1 VTLTAPARRADEPE
15 QPRLAGRRVVDPTVE
30 RRFHASMRN
39 DFLTPRGA
47 PYKWQDVTASLRRT
61 VIGGG
66 VPTVVPVRYR
76 WERVAARTGD
86 RNTST
91 EPREWTF
98 ARGQTFQS
106 MLLHAEA
113 GAAAMPE
120 TTADTPVTLDVS
132 YPQLPRSPAV
142 DLLLMLSW
150 DVVTFEM
157 MCTHLITTPGL
168 RDIGGRAELE
178 RISGSWAELQFS
190 DPGATAVFRN
200 ARATAEHLGYGR
212 FAGRPAA
219 VYTTRCL
226 DCVLDVKSGPMTQR
240 GRSSYWVTVQVEA
253 ETGDLL
259 CADMTEMIVAT
270 LTGPDGRKVP
280 VQKRR
285 TVRMWVDDPENP
297 DPGPAAP
304 GLRSVGSEAT
314 GATREGAASQAPG
327 PARAERAQMVQLTE
341 RVAEYVAWQIASLR
355 YLPEGMAD
363 LALMGYRSV
372 VGTDMAGSGNQIR
385 SLLDGLRA
393 MADGVPGADAAVRP
407 GLPAHRRHLEGLL
420 AFGQI
425 AVDGQARLL
434 VPDEANH
441 TATRERLNAAGHDL
455 TALLALLERLE
466 RHDPPLRDS
475 TLTERPSEARP

>member
-1 VTLTAPARRADEPE
+1 MTLTAPARRASQPE
-15 QPRLAGRRVVDPTVE
+15 QPRLAGRRVIDPAVE

-47 PYKWQDVTASLRRT
+47 PYKWQEVTASVRRS

-76 WERVAARTGD
+76 WERVDARTGD
-86 RNTST
+86 RKTST

-106 MLLHAEA
+106 ILLHAEA

-120 TTADTPVTLDVS
+120 PTADTPVALDVS

-190 DPGATAVFRN
+190 DPGAVAVFRN
-200 ARATAEHLGYGR
+200 AQATAEHLGYGR
-212 FAGRPAA
+212 FAGRPSA

-226 DCVLDVKSGPMTQR
+226 DCALDVRSGPITQR
-240 GRSSYWVTVQVEA
+240 GRSSYWVTVQVDV

-270 LTGPDGRKVP
+270 LAGQDGRKVP

-297 DPGPAAP
+297 DPGPASP
-304 GLRSVGSEAT
+304 GLTSAGTSE
-314 GATREGAASQAPG
+314 EGRRRLQAPG

-341 RVAEYVAWQIASLR
+341 RVAEYIAWQIASLR
-355 YLPEGMAD
+355 YLPDGMAD

-372 VGTDMAGSGNQIR
+372 VGTDLAGTSTQIG
-385 SLLDGLRA
+385 SLLEGLRA
-393 MADGVPGADAAVRP
+393 VAAGGPGADAAVRP
-407 GLPAHRRHLEGLL
+407 GLPGHRRHLEGLL
-420 AFGQI
+420 AFGQL
-425 AVDGQARLL
+425 AVDGQTRLL
-434 VPDEANH
+434 EPDPANH
-441 TATRERLNAAGHDL
+441 AATRERLNAAGHDI

-466 RHDPPLRDS
+466 RPDLPLRHS
-475 TLTERPSEARP
+475 TLIDRDSEERS

>member
-1 VTLTAPARRADEPE
+1 
-15 QPRLAGRRVVDPTVE
+15 
-30 RRFHASMRN
+30 
-39 DFLTPRGA
+39 
-47 PYKWQDVTASLRRT
+47 
-61 VIGGG
+61 
-66 VPTVVPVRYR
+66 
-76 WERVAARTGD
+76 
-86 RNTST
+86 
-91 EPREWTF
+91 
-98 ARGQTFQS
+98 
-106 MLLHAEA
+106 
-113 GAAAMPE
+113 
-120 TTADTPVTLDVS
+120 
-132 YPQLPRSPAV
+132 V

-190 DPGATAVFRN
+190 DPGAVAVFRN

-212 FAGRPAA
+212 FAGRPSA

-226 DCVLDVKSGPMTQR
+226 DCALDVRSGPITQR
-240 GRSSYWVTVQVEA
+240 GRSSYWVTLQVDV

-270 LTGPDGRKVP
+270 VAGQDGRKVP

-285 TVRMWVDDPENP
+285 TVRMWVDGPDD
-297 DPGPAAP
+297 DPGRPPTPSTA
-304 GLRSVGSEAT
+304 
-314 GATREGAASQAPG
+314 G
-327 PARAERAQMVQLTE
+327 PTSRAEPTDVAEAIHLTE
-341 RVAEYVAWQIASLR
+341 RAADYVGWQIASLR

-372 VGTDMAGSGNQIR
+372 VGTDMAGSSVQIA

-393 MADGVPGADAAVRP
+393 VAAGVPGADAAVRP
-407 GLPAHRRHLEGLL
+407 ELPGHRRHLEGLL

-441 TATRERLNAAGHDL
+441 AATRERLNAAGHDI
-455 TALLALLERLE
+455 TALLAQLERLE
-466 RHDPPLRDS
+466 RHGPPLRHS
-475 TLTERPSEARP
+475 TLTERDSEASA